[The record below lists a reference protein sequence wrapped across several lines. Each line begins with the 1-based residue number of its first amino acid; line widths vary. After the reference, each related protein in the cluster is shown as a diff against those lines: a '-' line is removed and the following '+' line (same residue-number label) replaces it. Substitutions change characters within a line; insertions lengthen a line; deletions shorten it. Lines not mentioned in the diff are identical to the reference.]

1 MKNRCVIIGTI
12 FLTLIAQSLIF
23 PMFVQADDKIYAVV
37 NGQELSRDDLANLLI
52 KTYGSEGLE
61 QLIRRT
67 LVRQEAAKS
76 NIKVTKEEI
85 ETRINGLVDGE
96 IKRQMQKA
104 GLKDD
109 KEFARELEKAGVTL
123 EKYRGNI
130 VQAFRL
136 TNEQVEA
143 ELMAEKIIR
152 KTVEITDE
160 EILEAYEDL
169 YGEKVIA
176 RQIVLRTMRDAER
189 MVSRIKA
196 GADFEALAKKN
207 SVDRNSASRGGQMR
221 PFGSHGTLGNAVKDL
236 KKGEISEIVKTDKGY
251 HILKIENRVPRS
263 MKKLSEVRDELRK
276 LVTAQK
282 VQQRV
287 GPWLLNLVE
296 TAEIK
301 KNLPDW

>member
-1 MKNRCVIIGTI
+1 MNNRFVIISTI
-12 FLTLIAQSLIF
+12 FLTLAVHSMVF
-23 PMFVQADDKIYAVV
+23 PLFVQGDDNIVAVV
-37 NGQELSRDDLANLLI
+37 NKQELSRDDLADLLI
-52 KTYGSEGLE
+52 KTYGREGLE

-67 LVRQEAAKS
+67 LVKQEAVRS
-76 NIKVTKEEI
+76 NVKVTKAEI
-85 ETRINGLVDGE
+85 KKRIDDLVDGE

-104 GLKDD
+104 GVKDE
-109 KEFARELEKAGVTL
+109 KEFSQELEKAGVTL

-136 TNEQVEA
+136 TDEQVEA

-160 EILEAYEDL
+160 ELLEAYEDQ

-176 RQIVLRTMRDAER
+176 RQIVLRTMRDAEKI
-189 MVSRIKA
+189 VSSIKT
-196 GADFEALAKKN
+196 GVDFEALARKN

-221 PFGSHGTLGNAVKDL
+221 PFGSHGILGHAVKDL
-236 KKGEISEIVKTDKGY
+236 KKGEISQIVKTDKGY
-251 HILKIENRVPRS
+251 HILKIENRIPRS
-263 MKKLSEVRDELRK
+263 MKKFSEVRDELRE
-276 LVTAQK
+276 LVTAVK

-301 KNLPDW
+301 KYLFDS

>member
-1 MKNRCVIIGTI
+1 MKNRFIIISTI
-12 FLTLIAQSLIF
+12 FLTLTIYSMVLPF
-23 PMFVQADDKIYAVV
+23 VVQADDNICAVV

-52 KTYGSEGLE
+52 KTYGREGLE

-67 LVRQEAAKS
+67 LVRQEAER
-76 NIKVTKEEI
+76 NNVKVTKEEI
-85 ETRINGLVDGE
+85 RIRIDGLVDGE

-109 KEFARELEKAGVTL
+109 KEFSKELEKAGVTM
-123 EKYRGNI
+123 EKYRENI

-136 TNEQVEA
+136 TNDQVEA

-160 EILEAYEDL
+160 ELLAAYEDL

-176 RQIVLRTMRDAER
+176 RQIVLRTMRDAEK
-189 MVSRIKA
+189 MVSRIKT

-221 PFGSHGTLGNAVKDL
+221 PFGSHGVLGIAVKDL
-236 KKGEISEIVKTDKGY
+236 TKGEISDIVKTDKGY

-263 MKKLSEVRDELRK
+263 MKKFSEVRGELRE
-276 LVTAQK
+276 LVTANK

-301 KNLPDW
+301 KDLPN

>member
-1 MKNRCVIIGTI
+1 MKNRFAILSTI
-12 FLTLIAQSLIF
+12 FLALTASGLIF
-23 PMFVQADDKIYAVV
+23 PFIVHAEDSVVAVV
-37 NGQELSRDDLANLLI
+37 NGQKLGRNDLANLLI
-52 KTYGSEGLE
+52 KTYGREGLE

-67 LVRQEAAKS
+67 LVQQEAQRS
-76 NIKVTKEEI
+76 NVKVTKVEI
-85 ETRINGLVDGE
+85 QNKIDDIVGGE

-109 KEFARELEKAGVTL
+109 KEFSRELEKAGVTL
-123 EKYRGNI
+123 EQYRKNI

-136 TNEQVEA
+136 TNEQVGA

-152 KTVEITDE
+152 KTVKIADE
-160 EILEAYEDL
+160 ELQEAYEEQ

-176 RQIVLRTMRDAER
+176 RQIVLRSMRDAEKI
-189 MVSRIKA
+189 VSRIET

-207 SVDRNSASRGGQMR
+207 SIDRSSASRGGQMR
-221 PFGSHGTLGNAVKDL
+221 PFGAHGILGEAVADL
-236 KKGEISEIVKTDKGY
+236 KKGEISEVVKTDKGY

-263 MKKLSEVRDELRK
+263 MKKFSQVRDKLRK
-276 LVTAQK
+276 FVTAEK

-301 KNLPDW
+301 KSLSDS